1 MVAKCSVLPILYWQ
15 YSPFYI
21 GIVKPR
27 YFEAQSI
34 MHCCTS
40 QCSSVTSFP
49 AQSRLHKNCS
59 FKFSD
64 VIQYSGSLPG
74 VVGGSVGVVVGE
86 VVGVVVAS
94 VVVVEVVVVL
104 VVVVGVVVVVLG
116 VVVGVPC

>member
-1 MVAKCSVLPILYWQ
+1 
-15 YSPFYI
+15 
-21 GIVKPR
+21 
-27 YFEAQSI
+27 

-64 VIQYSGSLPG
+64 VIQYSGSLLV

-104 VVVVGVVVVVLG
+104 VVVVGVVVG
-116 VVVGVPC
+116 P